1 MYVQKLAD
9 DLVEDV
15 YFSPFDICSFWSVI
29 DEIESDLE
37 GLVEF
42 EEVEGFLELVED

>member
-1 MYVQKLAD
+1 MHVQKLAD

-15 YFSPFDICSFWSVI
+15 YSSHFDLSSFWSVI

-37 GLVEF
+37 GLAEF